1 MNSATVMLVEGK
13 AVVTEADDVIH
24 VAEDLW
30 QEITAATEADPD
42 LGHAVLDD
50 DVLSFGTVGEGLG
63 RLRYRFVRRDAE
75 ARVHVF
81 ERIAE

>member
-1 MNSATVMLVEGK
+1 MLVEGK
-13 AVVTEADDVIH
+13 AVVTEADEVIH

-30 QEITAATEADPD
+30 QEITTATEVDPD

-50 DVLSFGTVGEGLG
+50 DVLSFGTVGNGLG
-63 RLRYRFVRRDAE
+63 RLRYRFVRHDAE